1 MGVRTM
7 IFDATGRGGRG
18 QWALTASWVAGAR
31 LYGALGRLDHHRGVH
46 SWAEA
51 LEYLATV
58 GDGRQSIDEVQ
69 FWGHGLVGRA
79 FIGRDILDID
89 GLSRDHPMASAWRRV
104 RARLTAS
111 SLWWFRT
118 CDTFGTHTGH
128 RFATALADDLGCR
141 VAGHTFIIG
150 PWQSGLHSLRPGQT
164 PQWSVE
170 EGNVEGDNRW
180 SRPGA
185 PNTIHCLQ
193 GTIPAGW

>member
-89 GLSRDHPMASAWRRV
+89 GLSRDHPMAPTPVIASPQPSPTIWVVEWRGTR
-104 RARLTAS
+104 S
-111 SLWWFRT
+111 SLVH
-118 CDTFGTHTGH
+118 GN
-128 RFATALADDLGCR
+128 LACIRCGPVRRRSGRSRKAMSR
-141 VAGHTFIIG
+141 VIIVG
-150 PWQSGLHSLRPGQT
+150 PDQAPPTRSIVCKAPS
-164 PQWSVE
+164 PQV
-170 EGNVEGDNRW
+170 GDNRDED
-180 SRPGA
+180 A
-185 PNTIHCLQ
+185 Y
-193 GTIPAGW
+193 